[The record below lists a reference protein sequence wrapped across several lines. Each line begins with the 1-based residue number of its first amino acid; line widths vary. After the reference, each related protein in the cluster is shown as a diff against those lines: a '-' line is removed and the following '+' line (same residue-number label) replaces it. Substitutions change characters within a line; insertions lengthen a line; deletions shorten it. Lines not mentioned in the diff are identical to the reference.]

1 MPRNHNHNAARQ
13 NDGSR
18 FGLAIVVGIGALIVG
33 GAIGLDGVW
42 WLIQHLI
49 PALVVVGTLG
59 AVLKML
65 DRRRS

>member
-1 MPRNHNHNAARQ
+1 MPRNNNHNARQ

-18 FGLAIVVGIGALIVG
+18 YGLAIVVGIGALFVG

-59 AVLKML
+59 GVLKML
-65 DRRRS
+65 DRRRQS